1 MENAVER
8 SKDLLDLEVEDI
20 ESKDNARDYAEE
32 LRKLI
37 SYHDKQYYIYDDPVI
52 ADKEYDQLYDLLE
65 EIEAEWPDLKTK
77 NSPTQRVGPELSS
90 GDFPEVE
97 HLSPMLSLDNSY
109 EKEGLKDFDERVR
122 DKLGKK
128 NIEYTVEPKFDG
140 SGVSLVYESDEY
152 QRGATRG
159 NGEKGE
165 DITPNLRTLNTI
177 PLRVSFSEH
186 GIHRA
191 EVRGEVLIG
200 KSEFKKLNKKREE
213 EGKSPFANPRN
224 AAAGSLRMKDPGVVA
239 KRPLELLVYQLSLAE
254 DEDGNDL
261 LGDELESHQDCI
273 DLLHEVGFQTP
284 HEQIEKVKGIEE
296 AVDICDDWKDKR
308 DDFPFEIDG
317 LVIKVNDISQYDKLG
332 LTSHHPRW
340 AMAYKFEARQ
350 ATTTIKDVEFQV
362 GRTGAVTPVAKLE
375 PVEVSGVTISSAT
388 LHNEDFIEAKNL
400 HYGDKVLIERAG
412 DVIPYVVKR
421 VGEKS
426 GRGRRK
432 IRFPDKC
439 PSCGSKLERPEGEAI
454 WRCMNVSCPAQARER
469 LQHFVSKG
477 ALDVEGLGEETVN
490 LFFEE
495 GLMKSLPDV
504 FDLDYDKI
512 QEMEGFGEKSVEN
525 LKEAVEAAKDRPL
538 YRVIYSLSIRYVG
551 SETARILANSV
562 HCLKDFYDWEKEDYE
577 ELEDIGPRMAES
589 IHAFFQK
596 KENRKTIEQLRD
608 AGVKTCEKS
617 RKRAEGSLSG
627 KTFVFTGSLDNFTR
641 RDAKDLVERL
651 GGRAVSGISS
661 NVDYLVV
668 GEEPG
673 SKIDEAREEGGIDLL
688 EEDDFLDMIPEDE
701 L

>member
-1 MENAVER
+1 MKDGVER
-8 SKDLLDLEVEDI
+8 SKKLLDLEVEDI
-20 ESKDNARDYAEE
+20 DGKKKARDYAEE
-32 LRKLI
+32 LRELI
-37 SYHDKQYYIYDDPVI
+37 SYHDKQYYIYDNPVI

-65 EIEAEWPDLKTK
+65 EIEAEWPDLKTE
-77 NSPTQRVGPELSS
+77 NSPTQRVGAELSS

-109 EKEGLKDFDERVR
+109 DKEELEDFDERVR

-128 NIEYTVEPKFDG
+128 KIEYTVEPKFDG

-177 PLRVSFSEH
+177 PLRVNFSEH
-186 GIHRA
+186 GVCRA

-200 KSEFKKLNKKREE
+200 KSEFKKLNKGREK

-261 LGDELESHQDCI
+261 LGEEMKTHQECI

-284 HEQIEKVKGIEE
+284 YEQIEKVEGIEK
-296 AVDICDDWKDKR
+296 AIDICDEWEDKR

-317 LVIKVNDISQYDKLG
+317 LVIKVNDLSQYDKLG

-350 ATTTIKDVEFQV
+350 GTTTIKDVEFQV
-362 GRTGAVTPVAKLE
+362 GRTGAVTPVAKLK

-421 VGEKS
+421 VEEDS
-426 GRGRRK
+426 ARGRRK
-432 IRFPDKC
+432 IRFPEKC

-454 WRCMNVSCPAQARER
+454 WRCVNVSCPAQARER

-477 ALDVEGLGEETVN
+477 ALDVEGLGKETVD

-495 GLMKSLPDV
+495 GLMKSLPEV
-504 FDLDYDKI
+504 FGLDYDKI
-512 QEMEGFGEKSVEN
+512 QEMEGFGEKSVKN
-525 LKEAVEAAKDRPL
+525 LKDAVEAAKDRPL
-538 YRVIYSLSIRYVG
+538 YRLLYGLSIRFVG

-562 HCLKDFYDWEKEDYE
+562 DCLEDFYDRDKEDYE
-577 ELEDIGPRMAES
+577 ALEDIGPRMAES

-596 KENRKTIEQLRD
+596 KENRRTIEQLRD
-608 AGVKTCEKS
+608 AGVKTCEKGS
-617 RKRAEGSLSG
+617 RKAEGPLSG
-627 KTFVFTGSLDNFTR
+627 KTFVFTGSLDHFTR
-641 RDAKDLVERL
+641 REAKDLVERL
-651 GGRAVSGISS
+651 GGRAVSAISS
-661 NVDYLVV
+661 KVDYLVV

-673 SKIDEAREEGGIDLL
+673 SKLDEAKEEGDIELL
-688 EEDDFLDMIPEDE
+688 EEEDFLDMIPEDA